1 MTMKL
6 KNIRSWAGKY
16 TLTATATIQKETQM
30 AMIKIQKGDKTKSVS
45 PEQVSHYTDR
55 FWTVVEDT
63 ATKQPAASKS
73 FKKKDDEEKVDND
86 DNVIKGE

>member
-1 MTMKL
+1 
-6 KNIRSWAGKY
+6 
-16 TLTATATIQKETQM
+16 M
-30 AMIKIQKGDKTKSVS
+30 AMIKIQKGEVTRTVN

-55 FWTVVEDT
+55 FWRVVEDT